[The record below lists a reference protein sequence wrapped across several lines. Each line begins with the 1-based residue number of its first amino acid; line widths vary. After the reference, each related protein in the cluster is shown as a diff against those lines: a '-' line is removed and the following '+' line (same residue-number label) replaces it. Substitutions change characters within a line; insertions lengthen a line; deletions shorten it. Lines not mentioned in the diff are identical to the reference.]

1 MKKTLDITTVII
13 SSFYL
18 ILIGGIGVYA
28 IINFTYP
35 YLWQRWLF
43 FGAVILLGTG
53 LSLPVVTFI
62 NTVISSRHIA
72 VREIIVRE
80 SVGAGVYFGF
90 LFWLAIGRLFTIPL
104 AIAFG
109 LILIVVD
116 YLLRIREFNAEV
128 ESED

>member
-1 MKKTLDITTVII
+1 MKKTIDITTVIT

-18 ILIGGIGVYA
+18 ILAGGIGVYA
-28 IINFTYP
+28 IVNFTYP
-35 YLWQRWLF
+35 TLWQRWLF
-43 FGAVILLGTG
+43 FGAVIVLGTG
-53 LSLPVVTFI
+53 LSMPVITFI
-62 NTVISSRHIA
+62 NKVISSRHIA
-72 VREIIVRE
+72 VRDIIVRE
-80 SVGAGVYFGF
+80 SVGMGVYFGF